1 MSGTHDSAAE
11 AELRRRR
18 RRISPIWLVPLVAI
32 LIAGYLGWRTY
43 SDRGSLVTVTFR
55 DAAGLTAGQTQVRY
69 KAVQVGTVEGIELS
83 GDLQQVQVRLRMTRT
98 VEGRLTEAARF
109 WVVRPRLTAGNVS
122 GLETIVSGAYI
133 EFDPGGEGA
142 ARREFSGLE
151 NPPGVRSDEPGRV
164 FTLQARRVGSLDRG
178 SPVFFRDV
186 TVGEI
191 IDIDPPGLD
200 GNVSVQAFIR
210 APFDGYLRE
219 GSRFWNIS
227 GVTIGFG
234 GSGVKVE
241 LESLRALLAG
251 GIAFDTPHE
260 LRDEPPAPDA
270 TRFELYDSLEAA
282 VSATTKDRLVFLLYF
297 NESVRGIEVG
307 TPVEMR
313 GLRIGSVLDRTLEY
327 DQTTDTFRVPV
338 HIAIEPD
345 RIAYPSGR
353 AGRSQDEV
361 IAFARRMVA
370 NGLRGR
376 LQTVSYVTG
385 QVVIAFDFFPD
396 APPDEV
402 RLVGEEIVMPTMGA
416 DSVLASFG
424 GIAGKLQQI
433 PFDEIGRNL
442 NGVLGSANALA
453 GSPELRGA
461 VQGLAGV
468 LDQAQGLLRRADEGL
483 APLLRRLP
491 GIASNLDQAVG
502 RASSAMASIERGY
515 GAQSEINRQVA
526 RVLDQ
531 ANDAARSVR
540 LLADLL
546 DRHPEALIRGRTDRG
561 SAP

>member
-1 MSGTHDSAAE
+1 MSGAQEGAAE

-18 RRISPIWLVPLVAI
+18 RRISPIWLVPLAAI
-32 LIAGYLGWRTY
+32 LIAGYLGWKTY
-43 SDRGSLVTVTFR
+43 SDRGPLVTVTFR

-83 GDLQQVQVRLRMTRT
+83 SDLQQVQVRLRMTRT

-133 EFDPGGEGA
+133 EFDPGGEGES
-142 ARREFSGLE
+142 RREFAGLE

-164 FTLQARRVGSLDRG
+164 FTLTARRVGSLDRG

-191 IDIDPPGLD
+191 LDIDPPGLD
-200 GNVSVQAFIR
+200 GNVTVQAFVR

-227 GVTIGFG
+227 GVSIGFG

-251 GIAFDTPHE
+251 GVAFDTPHE
-260 LRDEPPAPDA
+260 LRDEPPAPDSA
-270 TRFELYDSLEAA
+270 RFELYDNLEAA

-297 NESVRGIEVG
+297 AESVRGVAPG

-313 GLRIGSVLDRTLEY
+313 GVRIGSVLDRTLEY
-327 DQTTDTFRVPV
+327 DQATDTFRVPV

-361 IAFARRMVA
+361 IEFARRMVA
-370 NGLRGR
+370 SGLRGR

-385 QVVIAFDFFPD
+385 QVVIAFDFFSD

-416 DSVLASFG
+416 DSVLASAG
-424 GIAGKLQQI
+424 GIAAKLQAI

-442 NGVLGSANALA
+442 NGILSSVNAVT
-453 GSPELRGA
+453 GSPQLRGA
-461 VQGLAGV
+461 VEGLAGV

-502 RASSAMASIERGY
+502 RAASAMTSIERGY

-531 ANDAARSVR
+531 ASDAARSVR
-540 LLADLL
+540 QLADLL
-546 DRHPEALIRGRTDRG
+546 DRHPEALIRGRSGGR
-561 SAP
+561 AP

>member
-1 MSGTHDSAAE
+1 MSGTQEQPAE
-11 AELRRRR
+11 AERRLRR
-18 RRISPIWLVPLVAI
+18 RRISPIWLVPVVAL

-43 SDRGSLVTVTFR
+43 VDRGPLVTVTFR
-55 DAAGLTAGQTQVRY
+55 DAGGLTAGQTQVRY
-69 KAVQVGTVEGIELS
+69 KAVQVGTVETIELS
-83 GDLQQVQVRLRMTRT
+83 DDLQQVQVRLRMNKS
-98 VEGRLTEAARF
+98 VQGRLTEGARF

-142 ARREFSGLE
+142 SERDFAGLE

-164 FTLQARRVGSLDRG
+164 FTLLAQRVGSLDRG

-191 IDIDPPGLD
+191 LDIDPPGLD
-200 GNVSVQAFIR
+200 GNVTIHAFIR
-210 APFDGYLRE
+210 SPFDGYLRE

-227 GVTIGFG
+227 GINARFG
-234 GSGVKVE
+234 GGGLKLE

-251 GIAFDTPHE
+251 GVAFDTPPE
-260 LRDEPPAPDA
+260 LRDEPPAPDV
-270 TRFELYDSLEAA
+270 TRFQLYDDLEAA

-313 GLRIGSVLDRTLEY
+313 GLRIGSVLERTLEY
-327 DQTTDTFRVPV
+327 DLASDTFRVPV
-338 HIAIEPD
+338 RIAIEPD
-345 RIAYPSGR
+345 RIAYPSGK
-353 AGRSQDEV
+353 AGRTQEDV
-361 IAFARRMVA
+361 LTYARRMVG

-385 QVVIAFDFFPD
+385 QVVIAFDFVPD
-396 APPDEV
+396 APPAEV
-402 RLVGEEIVMPTMGA
+402 VLQGEEIVMPTMSA
-416 DSVLASFG
+416 DSVLASVSSV
-424 GIAGKLQQI
+424 AAQLQSI

-442 NGVLGSANALA
+442 NDTLASVSGLA

-461 VQGLAGV
+461 VQGLSGV

-526 RVLDQ
+526 RVLAQ
-531 ANDAARSVR
+531 ASDAARSVR

-561 SAP
+561 NAP

>member
-1 MSGTHDSAAE
+1 MSGEHDGAAE
-11 AELRRRR
+11 AETRRRR
-18 RRISPIWLVPLVAI
+18 RRISPIWLVPVVAI
-32 LIAGYLGWRTY
+32 LIAGFLGWRTY
-43 SDRGSLVTVTFR
+43 SDRGPLVTVTFR
-55 DAAGLTAGQTQVRY
+55 DAAGLNAGQTPVRY

-83 GDLQQVQVRLRMTRT
+83 GDLEQVQVRIRMTRT
-98 VEGRLTEAARF
+98 VEGRLTESARF

-133 EFDPGGEGA
+133 EFDPGEEGA
-142 ARREFSGLE
+142 AQRDFTGLE

-164 FTLQARRVGSLDRG
+164 FTLLARRVGSLDRG

-191 IDIDPPGLD
+191 LDIDPPGLD
-200 GNVSVQAFIR
+200 GNVTLRAFIR

-227 GVTIGFG
+227 GLNIGFG
-234 GSGVKVE
+234 GGGVKVE

-251 GIAFDTPHE
+251 GVAFDTPHA

-270 TRFELYDSLEAA
+270 ARFELYDDLEAA

-313 GLRIGSVLDRTLEY
+313 GLRIGSVLDRRLEY
-327 DQTTDTFRVPV
+327 DQVTDTFRVPV

-353 AGRSQDEV
+353 AGRTQDEV
-361 IAFARRMVA
+361 IEFARRMVA

-385 QVVIAFDFFPD
+385 QVVVAFDFFSD

-416 DSVLASFG
+416 DSVLASAG
-424 GIAGKLQQI
+424 GIAAKLQAI
-433 PFDEIGRNL
+433 PFEEIGQNL
-442 NGVLGSANALA
+442 NGILGSVSAIT

-491 GIASNLDQAVG
+491 GIAANLDQAVG
-502 RASSAMASIERGY
+502 RASTAMSSIERGY

-531 ANDAARSVR
+531 ASDAARSVR
-540 LLADLL
+540 QLADLL
-546 DRHPEALIRGRTDRG
+546 DRHPEALIRGRAGGNR
-561 SAP
+561 P

>member
-1 MSGTHDSAAE
+1 MSGAHDGAAE
-11 AELRRRR
+11 AERRRR
-18 RRISPIWLVPLVAI
+18 HRRVSPIWLVPLAAI
-32 LIAGYLGWRTY
+32 LIAGFLGWRTY
-43 SDRGSLVTVTFR
+43 SERGPLITVTFR

-69 KAVQVGTVEGIELS
+69 KAVQVGTVERIELS
-83 GDLQQVQVRLRMTRT
+83 GDLQQVQVRIRMTRT
-98 VEGRLTEAARF
+98 VEDRLTEAARF

-133 EFDPGGEGA
+133 EFDPGGEGSTQQ
-142 ARREFSGLE
+142 EFTGLE

-164 FTLQARRVGSLDRG
+164 FTLLARRVGSLDRG

-191 IDIDPPGLD
+191 LDIDTPGLD
-200 GNVSVQAFIR
+200 GNVSVRAFIR

-227 GVTIGFG
+227 GVSIGFG
-234 GSGVKVE
+234 GAGVKVE
-241 LESLRALLAG
+241 LESLRALLSG
-251 GIAFDTPHE
+251 GVAFDTPPS
-260 LRDEPPAPDA
+260 LRDQPPAPDA
-270 TRFELYDSLEAA
+270 TRFELYDDLDAA
-282 VSATTKDRLVFLLYF
+282 VSATTKDRLVFMLYF
-297 NESVRGIEVG
+297 SESVRGIEPG

-345 RIAYPSGR
+345 RISYPSGR
-353 AGRSQDEV
+353 AGRTQDDV
-361 IAFARRMVA
+361 VAFARRMVA

-396 APPDEV
+396 APPGEV
-402 RLVGEEIVMPTMGA
+402 LLQGEEIVMPTMGA
-416 DSVLASFG
+416 DSVLSSASG
-424 GIAGKLQQI
+424 LAEKLQQI

-442 NGVLGSANALA
+442 NGILGSVNALT

-468 LDQAQGLLRRADEGL
+468 LEQAQGLLRRADEGL

-491 GIASNLDQAVG
+491 GIASSLDQAVG

-526 RVLDQ
+526 RVLGQ
-531 ANDAARSVR
+531 ASDAARSVR
-540 LLADLL
+540 QLADLL
-546 DRHPEALIRGRTDRG
+546 DRQPEALIRGRTDRG
-561 SAP
+561 GSP

>member
-1 MSGTHDSAAE
+1 MSGAQDGAAE

-18 RRISPIWLVPLVAI
+18 RRISPIWLVPLAAI

-43 SDRGSLVTVTFR
+43 SDRGPLVTVIFR

-133 EFDPGGEGA
+133 EFDPGGEGE
-142 ARREFSGLE
+142 ARREFSGLD

-186 TVGEI
+186 MVGEI
-191 IDIDPPGLD
+191 LDIDPPGLD
-200 GNVSVQAFIR
+200 GNVTVQAFVR

-260 LRDEPPAPDA
+260 VRDEPPAPDA

-297 NESVRGIEVG
+297 NESVRGVQPG

-313 GLRIGSVLDRTLEY
+313 GLRIGSVLDRALEY
-327 DQTTDTFRVPV
+327 DQATDTFRVPV

-353 AGRSQDEV
+353 TGRSQDEV

-385 QVVIAFDFFPD
+385 QVVIAFDFFAD

-416 DSVLASFG
+416 DSVLASAG
-424 GIAGKLQQI
+424 GIAAKLQSI

-442 NGVLGSANALA
+442 NGILGSVNAVT
-453 GSPELRGA
+453 GSPQLRGA
-461 VQGLAGV
+461 VEGLAGV

-491 GIASNLDQAVG
+491 GIAGNLDQAVG
-502 RASSAMASIERGY
+502 RAASAMTSIERGY

-531 ANDAARSVR
+531 ASDAARSVR
-540 LLADLL
+540 QLADLL
-546 DRHPEALIRGRTDRG
+546 DRHPEALIRGRSG
-561 SAP
+561 SRAP